1 MDVIIKVLSEQ
12 WIFIVLSLVILGVTF
27 LVKKIK
33 PEVYTTYCK
42 AALIITTALLIVL
55 AVLFSLPD
63 LFLLI
68 PIIIICCELF
78 GYTITG
84 KVVAVLFVDFMLIQ
98 LIYFLRNNNS
108 INDMAMNI
116 IFVILQVIT
125 AVVVGF
131 IMDKY
136 IRTLQQQKI
145 SENDAKDDDK
155 AEMLESSEEKNG
167 IDSLDFDYSKYSD
180 DVSDESEN
188 SVDDLDNQIDDIIKE
203 VKEEK

>member
-12 WIFIVLSLVILGVTF
+12 WIFIVLSLVILGITF
-27 LVKKIK
+27 LVKKMK
-33 PEVYTTYCK
+33 PEVYTNYCK

-108 INDMAMNI
+108 INDTAMNI

-136 IRTLQQQKI
+136 IRTIQQQKI

-155 AEMLESSEEKNG
+155 TEMLEGSEEKNG
-167 IDSLDFDYSKYSD
+167 IDSLDFDYSKYND
-180 DVSDESEN
+180 NVSDESEN

>member
-108 INDMAMNI
+108 INDTAMNI